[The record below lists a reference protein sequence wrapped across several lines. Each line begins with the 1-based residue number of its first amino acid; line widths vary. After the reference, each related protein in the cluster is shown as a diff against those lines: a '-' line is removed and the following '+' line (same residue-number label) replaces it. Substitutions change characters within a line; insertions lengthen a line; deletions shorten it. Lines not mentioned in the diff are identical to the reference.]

1 MSTGT
6 TKAPALPNAPVEYDR
21 AFMDQV
27 LNIIRLYFQ
36 QLDNAGPSA
45 ASTQRGRIEALDRDI
60 VISAMNFSTVNQS
73 LPTKP
78 RIVSLPSQAD
88 LSNLRVGD
96 VYYDTTANNVLKI
109 KV

>member
-6 TKAPALPNAPVEYDR
+6 TRAPLLPFAPVEYDR
-21 AFMDQV
+21 QYMDT
-27 LNIIRLYFQ
+27 LNNILRLYFQ

-45 ASTQRGRIEALDRDI
+45 ASTQYLSATSI
-60 VISAMNFSTVNQS
+60 ISAMNFSVVDRATGLRIAS
-73 LPTKP
+73 LPT
-78 RIVSLPSQAD
+78 QAD

-96 VYYDTTANNVLKI
+96 LYRDTSAGDVIKI